1 MLETYLKSKTLN
13 VRDFCNEL
21 DDKYILILFF
31 LNRQDREALDMMSKV
46 MINADNFFRTAKK
59 AIGNKNLK
67 QFCKEVVDILI
78 EDLEEEK
85 VGEWSYSELYS
96 ASLNNEYIHFNSKTL
111 MLQNFINLIM
121 SDKLDKIDKLLSST
135 KLSGLKEQ
143 IPKFL
148 FPSKPIINS
157 LCIITLIGK
166 SENVFEEVNAPFVE
180 AFFEELYLN
189 LFNQFDMIKQNKM
202 EFLNTK
208 LIQKELEVQKIKED
222 NKKKESAVIKQKEL
236 NKNLK
241 TEYKIL
247 LTDFNKLKSSNNQNK
262 NDKDNENYKQKYET
276 VNAQL
281 EEKQK
286 GLESVT
292 KTLDNYKGE
301 MNSYKEEVRLLNLEK
316 NEKEKIINSYLRKL
330 ESYESKTIETYLD
343 DYLEK
348 EGFTDRLVNY
358 IEPLL
363 NQYKLEK
370 EKVELEEKR
379 LEEQEA
385 LERNRVEQKIGYVT
399 IEDNKHIV
407 NFIDGTSELIKEI
420 PISSYIARNQFI
432 KVQFDGTFKW
442 LYNYHFE
449 ESERDNQIYKFG
461 SVVYKNGEPHLM
473 VTHLDIQ
480 KIEKIP
486 PNITLRENQIISV
499 NKNMELIRFYKATVL
514 NADYFMDSIKAK
526 EHQAFYV
533 LQVFPNGVLLRN
545 IETGEEQFGVV
556 ESEESIE
563 AQQVIVLQ
571 ENQLIR
577 KYSSPKFYT
586 LSSYYKQ
593 SEHGVVEIKNDIVFI
608 KKLSGELVI
617 VNELPYQLDIQDGN
631 VIIVDEFNNF
641 LKLKRDFEKIEHT
654 EERKK
659 LTSAFKTTT
668 FKKGLSEKIEI
679 KKEVL
684 IIGKITYEF
693 SYKMAFLKQGYRA
706 EIVDG
711 YEPWAKVKSAIKG
724 KDFIVVVTEF
734 VSHDSMWQIREVET
748 KNPIIFS
755 EHDGANR
762 ILEQVLASETT
773 GKLM

>member
-1 MLETYLKSKTLN
+1 MLETYLKSKTFS

-31 LNRQDREALDMMSKV
+31 LNRQDREALDMMSKIK
-46 MINADNFFRTAKK
+46 INADNFFLTAKK

-67 QFCKEVVDILI
+67 LFCKEVIDSLV

-85 VGEWSYSELYS
+85 VGEWSYSEIYS
-96 ASLNNEYIHFNSKTL
+96 ASFNNDYIHFNSKTL
-111 MLQNFINLIM
+111 MMENFVNMIM
-121 SDKLDKIDKLLSST
+121 SDKLEKIDKLLSST
-135 KLSGLKEQ
+135 KLSSLKEQ

-157 LCIITLIGK
+157 LCLITLIGK
-166 SENVFEEVNAPFVE
+166 SENVFEEVDAPFVE

-189 LFNQFDMIKQNKM
+189 LFNQFDMINHI
-202 EFLNTK
+202 EIDILNAK
-208 LIQKELEVQKIKED
+208 LKQKELDVQKIKED
-222 NKKKESAVIKQKEL
+222 NIKKDSAVVKQKEL

-241 TEYKIL
+241 MELKML
-247 LTDFNKLKSSNNQNK
+247 LTDFNKLKSSSNQNK
-262 NDKDNENYKQKYET
+262 NDESTENYKRKYET
-276 VNAQL
+276 VNTQL
-281 EEKQK
+281 KENQK
-286 GLESVT
+286 TLESLT
-292 KTLDNYKGE
+292 KALDNYKVE
-301 MNSYKEEVRLLNLEK
+301 INSYKEEVRLLNLEK
-316 NEKEKIINSYLRKL
+316 VEKEKIINSYLRKL

-343 DYLEK
+343 DYLKK
-348 EGFTDRLVNY
+348 EGFTDRLLNY

-363 NQYKLEK
+363 NHYKFEK
-370 EKVELEEKR
+370 EKMELEEKR
-379 LEEQEA
+379 LEEQES
-385 LERNRVEQKIGYVT
+385 LERNRIEQKIGYVT

-420 PISSYIARNQFI
+420 PISTHIARNQFI
-432 KVQFDGTFKW
+432 KVQLDGTFKW

-449 ESERDNQIYKFG
+449 ESDRDNQIFKFG
-461 SVVYKNGEPHLM
+461 SVIYKNGEPHLM

-526 EHQAFYV
+526 EQKAFYV

-556 ESEESIE
+556 ESEEAIE

-577 KYSSPKFYT
+577 KYSNPKFYT
-586 LSSYYKQ
+586 LSTYYKKA
-593 SEHGVVEIKNDIVFI
+593 EHGVVEIKNDTVFI

-617 VNELPYQLDIQDGN
+617 VNELPYQIDIQDGN

-641 LKLKRDFEKIEHT
+641 LTLKRDFETVEHT

-659 LTSAFKTTT
+659 LTSAYKTTS

-711 YEPWAKVKSAIKG
+711 YEPWAKVKSAMKG

-734 VSHDSMWQIREVET
+734 ISHDNMWLIREVET

-762 ILEQVLASETT
+762 ILEQVLVSETT
-773 GKLM
+773 